1 MHSLKIEQTFINKK
15 VFIYLWLWFNMML
28 NGKNKFTL
36 VEDAMNSSLWGSID
50 SDLQDLDVTSVQ
62 ISKIIY

>member
-1 MHSLKIEQTFINKK
+1 
-15 VFIYLWLWFNMML
+15 ML
-28 NGKNKFTL
+28 NGKNKITPI
-36 VEDAMNSSLWGSID
+36 EDAMNSSLWGSID

>member
-36 VEDAMNSSLWGSID
+36 VEDAMNSSL
-50 SDLQDLDVTSVQ
+50 
-62 ISKIIY
+62 